1 MTETGQVM
9 TQLSIHQFICRSDNY
24 GVLLHDHKT
33 GATAAIDAPDAVEIE
48 RQLAAREWR
57 LTHIL
62 TTHHHGDH
70 VEGNLALQQRHGC
83 SITGPRDET
92 SKIPGIDREVSG
104 GDRFTWEG
112 REVQVLACPGHTL
125 GHIAYYMPGEQAVFA
140 GDTLFS
146 LGCGRL
152 FEGTMD
158 QMHRSVSQFG
168 ALPPA
173 TRLYCGHEY
182 TQSNARFALAMEP
195 GNAVLQQRA
204 ADVDRLRAAGEM
216 TCPSTIGAELAAN
229 PFLRTASAGIR
240 KTLGMENASDA
251 EVFAA
256 LRERKNSF
264 S

>member
-1 MTETGQVM
+1 M

-24 GVLLHDHKT
+24 GVLLHDHKS
-33 GATAAIDAPDAVEIE
+33 GATAAIDAPDAAEIE
-48 RQLAAREWR
+48 RQLDLHGWK

-70 VEGNLALQQRHGC
+70 VEGNLALQKHYGC
-83 SITGPRDET
+83 SITGPSGEA
-92 SKIPGIDREVSG
+92 SKIPGIGHQVAG
-104 GDRFTWEG
+104 GDRFVWQD
-112 REVQVLACPGHTL
+112 REVQVMACPGHTL
-125 GHIAYYMPGEQAVFA
+125 GHIAYFLPSEGVVFA

-146 LGCGRL
+146 LGCGRV
-152 FEGTMD
+152 FEGSME
-158 QMHRSVSQFG
+158 QMHQSVSQF
-168 ALPPA
+168 ASLPPA

-229 PFLRTASAGIR
+229 PFLRTGSTGIR
-240 KTLGMENASDA
+240 ETLGMPGASDMQ
-251 EVFAA
+251 VFAE

-264 S
+264 K

>member
-1 MTETGQVM
+1 M

-24 GVLLHDHKT
+24 GLLLHDNKT
-33 GATAAIDAPDAVEIE
+33 GATATIDAPDAAEIE
-48 RQLAAREWR
+48 RQLDSRGWQ

-70 VEGNLALQQRHGC
+70 VEGNLALQQRYGC
-83 SITGPRDET
+83 SITGPRGEA
-92 SKIPGIDREVSG
+92 SKIPGIGREVAG
-104 GDRFTWEG
+104 GDHFTWEG
-112 REVQVLACPGHTL
+112 REVQVLDCPGHTL
-125 GHIAYYMPGEQAVFA
+125 GHIAYYIPSEGVVFA

-146 LGCGRL
+146 LGCGRV
-152 FEGTMD
+152 FEGTME
-158 QMHRSVSQFG
+158 QMHRSVSQFA
-168 ALPPA
+168 ALPAA

-204 ADVDRLRAAGEM
+204 AEVDRLRANGEM

-229 PFLRTASAGIR
+229 PFLRTASAEIR
-240 KTLGMENASDA
+240 KTLGMESARDV
-251 EVFAA
+251 EVFAE

-264 S
+264 R